1 MSYKK
6 YIIFG
11 LFLVCAGIVYVKFAA
26 SKKTGE
32 IQGLLAEP
40 IAVETNAMN
49 LSVSIIAETDN
60 DIIVKAC
67 DTPSDCTTN
76 KLSKISEHNG
86 IKVYRRGTHD
96 VAFVKDN
103 GKWKTFG
110 NVFLLS
116 VMEKIE
122 KQPKAIFARGCGDW
136 KIAVMEETEKDIKV
150 EDCAWGMGWSCSTY
164 KIPKVSDQDG
174 VKIYKEDEVVFTNN
188 NGKWGLTGHMCADR
202 KIERKTGHIFQA
214 NCMDFEMLITAETD
228 NEITVKRD
236 FRTIYNIPKVAEQD
250 GVKVYSDGKLLY
262 HKDREAFINNN
273 GEWVLL
279 GHLCSKVSSTEVLTH
294 KCPKY
299 GRTLKVNS
307 YDAYGLIVV
316 EIQAPHISC
325 ESKDDAIFMLKDT
338 SITDKDIFINGDFRI
353 EHTKNDWIID
363 EKLCDIIKDCSTN
376 NWPEI

>member
-1 MSYKK
+1 MSSKK
-6 YIIFG
+6 IILFG
-11 LFLVCAGIVYVKFAA
+11 LILACAGVFYVKFAT
-26 SKKTGE
+26 SNKNE
-32 IQGLLAEP
+32 IQGLLEEP
-40 IAVETNAMN
+40 ITVETNAMN

-67 DTPSDCTTN
+67 DTPKNVFSDCTTN
-76 KLSKISEHNG
+76 KLSKVSEHNG
-86 IKVYRRGTHD
+86 VKVYRRGTHD
-96 VAFVKDN
+96 VAFIKDN

-136 KIAVMEETEKDIKV
+136 KIAVMEETEKEIKV

-164 KIPKVSDQDG
+164 KIPKISDQDG
-174 VKIYKEDEVVFTNN
+174 VKIYKEDDVVFTNN

-202 KIERKTGHIFQA
+202 KIERKTGPIFQA

-236 FRTIYNIPKVAEQD
+236 FRTVYNIPKVAEKD

-273 GEWVLL
+273 GEWILL
-279 GHLCSKVSSTEVLTH
+279 GHLCSKVNSIEVLTH
-294 KCPKY
+294 KCPESDRIIK
-299 GRTLKVNS
+299 LNS
-307 YDAYGLIVV
+307 YADNGLIVADII
-316 EIQAPHISC
+316 ECPDS
-325 ESKDDAIFMLKDT
+325 ETSKCDPQNNALFMLKDT
-338 SITDKDIFINGDFRI
+338 TISDKDVFVNGDVRI
-353 EHTKNDWIID
+353 EHDQNNWVID
-363 EKLCDIIKDCSTN
+363 DKLC
-376 NWPEI
+376 E